1 MKSYKETTDS
11 IFDKSDQIIEVK
23 RKRKKTIASISWTLC
38 ACAVLFLSIGIWR
51 GGQVVNPV
59 LPSDNTSLVTEENH
73 NNPVQSNSSENTD
86 KNDIITTPE
95 VMVDIF
101 VNQLGGSPVVAS
113 ADIGLFLEDE
123 ISKTPEELQEYY
135 GTSIYPK
142 ALPDNFIKEI
152 LIDDGGL
159 SGHFSI
165 FQREDRGVYYDQN
178 TIMYVSED
186 AMSEYERIG
195 YLNGTAPTVAI
206 TVSKIRDVFWDTV
219 IAELA
224 EAPLQTSTIN
234 GNVLTVCGYED
245 QYGKHYLA
253 YFTKDDVNF
262 EIAGNLISENEFIDL
277 LTGYFIE

>member
-165 FQREDRGVYYDQN
+165 FQREDRGVYYYQN